1 MRVVSSLAVKRVLWA
16 LSFGLVASFC
26 SIGATG
32 CAGGDK
38 KEMEDGGPDD
48 AGSDAAKKEKKK
60 GKKDHK
66 KKDKKK
72 DKKKGGEAE
81 DAAAKE
87 PT

>member
-1 MRVVSSLAVKRVLWA
+1 MQVVSSLAVKKVLWA

-26 SIGATG
+26 SIGTSG

-48 AGSDAAKKEKKK
+48 AGGEAPKKEKKK
-60 GKKDHK
+60 GKKDKK

-72 DKKKGGEAE
+72 DKHKAGEGE